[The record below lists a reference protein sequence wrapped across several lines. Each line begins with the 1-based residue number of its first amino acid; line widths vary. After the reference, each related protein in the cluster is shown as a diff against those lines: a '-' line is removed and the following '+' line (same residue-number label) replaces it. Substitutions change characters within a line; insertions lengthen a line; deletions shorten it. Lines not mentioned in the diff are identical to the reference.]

1 VSRALKSLGIFA
13 AIVII
18 YTISRHA
25 VNDKTVTTSTS
36 TTTTSIVAP
45 TTTTTKAA
53 TTATTCVGSDFTGV
67 YVEGEGAAGT
77 ISASITLT
85 KSTAG
90 SCTLKG
96 WPILSLQ
103 DTTGA
108 VMPSTMINE
117 RPGDAPIQ
125 FPAAQA
131 NQAPALLSL
140 AQGDKTS
147 FSLAY
152 SDVPTGSAACPSART
167 VSVQFAKNGSVA
179 TVTPSSPIA
188 PCNNGTIWVSPFY

>member
-1 VSRALKSLGIFA
+1 VSRALKSLAIFA

-18 YTISRHA
+18 FTISRH
-25 VNDKTVTTSTS
+25 NLTTTTTTTSTTSTS
-36 TTTTSIVAP
+36 IS
-45 TTTTTKAA
+45 TTTTTLK
-53 TTATTCVGSDFTGV
+53 TAPVGTTCVGSDFTGT

-85 KSTAG
+85 KATPG

-108 VMPSTMINE
+108 VMSSSVINE

-131 NQAPALLSL
+131 NQAARLLTL
-140 AQGDKTS
+140 AQGAKTD

-167 VSVQFAKNGSVA
+167 VSVQFAKDGSTA

>member
-1 VSRALKSLGIFA
+1 VSRALKSLAIFA
-13 AIVII
+13 AIVVI
-18 YTISRHA
+18 YTISRH
-25 VNDKTVTTSTS
+25 NLGDTPTTTTSTTSSTIS
-36 TTTTSIVAP
+36 TTTT
-45 TTTTTKAA
+45 TTMKTTPV
-53 TTATTCVGSDFTGV
+53 ATTCVGSDFTGV

-77 ISASITLT
+77 ISASVTLT
-85 KSTAG
+85 KSAPG

-103 DTTGA
+103 DTSGA
-108 VMPSTMINE
+108 VLSSSIINE

-131 NQAPALLSL
+131 NQAATLLTL
-140 AQGDKTS
+140 AQGAKTS

-152 SDVPTGSAACPSART
+152 SDVPTGSAACASART
-167 VSVQFAKNGSVA
+167 LSVQFAKDGSVA

>member
-1 VSRALKSLGIFA
+1 MSRALKSLAIFA
-13 AIVII
+13 AIVVIF
-18 YTISRHA
+18 TISRH
-25 VNDKTVTTSTS
+25 NLGTTTTTTTSTTSTTVS
-36 TTTTSIVAP
+36 TTTTTVAITP
-45 TTTTTKAA
+45 VG
-53 TTATTCVGSDFTGV
+53 TTCIASDFTGA

-77 ISASITLT
+77 ISASVTLT
-85 KSTAG
+85 KATPG

-108 VMPSTMINE
+108 VLSSTMINE
-117 RPGDAPIQ
+117 RPGNAPIQ

-131 NQAPALLSL
+131 NQAASLLTL
-140 AQGDKTS
+140 AHGATAS

-152 SDVPTGSAACPSART
+152 SDVPTSSAACPSART
-167 VSVQFAKNGSVA
+167 VSVQFAKDGSVA

-188 PCNNGTIWVSPFY
+188 PCNHGTIWVSPFY